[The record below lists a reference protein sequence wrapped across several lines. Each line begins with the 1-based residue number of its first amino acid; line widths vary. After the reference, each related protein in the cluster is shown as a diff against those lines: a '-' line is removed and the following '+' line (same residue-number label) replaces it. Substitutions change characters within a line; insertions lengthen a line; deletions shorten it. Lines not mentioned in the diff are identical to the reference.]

1 MFRDGPAKYKWSKKD
16 KIWCLDFIKDIKWM
30 RDGVPLVLKT
40 GGDFIFLI
48 EIQVWLIQS
57 FHGFD
62 SEKSR
67 FWASQF
73 TDLGDRK
80 ISNFN
85 H

>member
-1 MFRDGPAKYKWSKKD
+1 MVQQNINGLKRIRFDAL
-16 KIWCLDFIKDIKWM
+16 ILLKWM
-30 RDGVPLVLKT
+30 RDDVPLVLKT

>member
-1 MFRDGPAKYKWSKKD
+1 M
-16 KIWCLDFIKDIKWM
+16 CL
-30 RDGVPLVLKT
+30 LNT

-73 TDLGDRK
+73 TDLDDRK

>member
-1 MFRDGPAKYKWSKKD
+1 MVLRDV
-16 KIWCLDFIKDIKWM
+16 
-30 RDGVPLVLKT
+30 VPLLSSIPVVTLY
-40 GGDFIFLI
+40 FILFLI